1 MKESLTKKTE
11 KKENVVK
18 KIVNLIN
25 NIASDTLKVET
36 NGVRRWNRPA
46 LTMFTAWA
54 MASFVFMG
62 DYFLHGFRIES
73 FSIVVGVAIG
83 IKSAD
88 ALAQR
93 IKKGKNE
100 S

>member
-11 KKENVVK
+11 KKGNAVK
-18 KIVNLIN
+18 RMLIE
-25 NIASDTLKVET
+25 IASDTLKAET

-54 MASFVFMG
+54 MSSFVFMG

-93 IKKGKNE
+93 IKNIKNE
-100 S
+100 ET